1 MRALRVV
8 AAVLALLSVVP
19 LWRILPQ
26 RATGLA
32 GAATADAAASY
43 AALTWNGLLLALI
56 PAVLAAA
63 FVNANALER
72 WLARLSA
79 PLGRL
84 SALRY
89 ALLLGAGACL
99 LAALVGIVVMAGR
112 PTLIDSFAQLTQARY
127 LAAGRL
133 AGPLLPGQ
141 EFWHIQQTIVTA
153 AGWVSQ
159 YPPGYVVLLA
169 LGFALRAVAWVGPVL
184 FGVAVFF
191 TALIAEDV
199 FESRVLA
206 RVAALLAALSPFML
220 AMAGAYMSHIPACA
234 FTCAALYGVLRAR
247 RGRAAWAAFAGANLG
262 LLFAVRPW
270 SGVIAGLVAL
280 LYGAASAQPAR
291 ARLPRIALAL
301 LAALPF
307 LVLVGLYNRHFFG
320 AVTTFGYS
328 AALGPNAGLG
338 FGTDPWGNHYGI
350 IESLAY
356 TAAELS
362 ALNVFLLETPL
373 PLVFLIGAYFA
384 FPRAPTL
391 PRSHALLF
399 AWVSALVIGNA
410 FYWHHGLFMGPRM
423 LADVGTL
430 WVLLAVLA
438 VAGLV
443 QRIPA
448 DWARAGK
455 YSVRAAALGGAL
467 AALVVGLAFLTP
479 RRLLSYA
486 PRGEQARLLRAPVTA
501 EPTLV
506 FVHGG
511 WSARVAMRL
520 AAHGMRLDSV
530 ETALRQNGT
539 CSAHNF
545 SLAYARGVTSPVAL
559 DFAARPNALPRS
571 VLIAPGDRIRI
582 SEGEQIDGAC
592 VREMKSDS
600 AGIVDVT
607 PYVWQGDL
615 AGLPAAHSLFARDMG
630 RAENARLMALFPER
644 RPLMLVEA
652 AGAMSLRPY
661 EAAMRA
667 RWGER

>member
-1 MRALRVV
+1 MRAIRVV

-32 GAATADAAASY
+32 GTATADAAAAY
-43 AALTWNGLLLALI
+43 AALAWNGLLLALI

-72 WLARLSA
+72 SLARLAA

-84 SALRY
+84 STLRY
-89 ALLLGAGACL
+89 ALLLAVVACL

-169 LGFALRAVAWVGPVL
+169 LGFALHAVAWVGPVL

-199 FESRVLA
+199 FESSILA

-220 AMAGAYMSHIPACA
+220 GMAGAYMSHIPASA

-247 RGRAAWAAFAGANLG
+247 RGGAAWAAFAGANIG
-262 LLFAVRPW
+262 LLFAVRPL
-270 SGVIAGLVAL
+270 SGVMAGLVAL

-291 ARLPRIALAL
+291 AKLPRIGLAL

-338 FGTDPWGNHYGI
+338 FGTDPWGNHFGI

-373 PLVFLIGAYFA
+373 PLVLIIGAYFA
-384 FPRAPTL
+384 LAPARALSPA
-391 PRSHALLF
+391 RALAF

-438 VAGLV
+438 VAGLL
-443 QRIPA
+443 QHIPA
-448 DWARAGK
+448 DRVLAGK
-455 YSVRAAALGGAL
+455 YSVRAAVLGGAL

-486 PRGEQARLLRAPVTA
+486 PRGEQARLLRAPATA

-539 CSAHNF
+539 CSAHKF
-545 SLAYARGVTSPVAL
+545 SLAYARGASSPVAL

-615 AGLPAAHSLFARDMG
+615 PGLAAAHALFARDMG
-630 RAENARLMALFPER
+630 PAENARLMALFPER